1 MQENKRTTRQH
12 SLESDD
18 APELDAH
25 FFREA
30 DLYEG
35 KRLVRRGR
43 PKQAQTKQHVSLRLS
58 PEVLAVFRSSGKGLA
73 TPRRWRLE
81 GISCR
86 TPSRGRRRRFRY
98 RTELND
104 V

>member
-18 APELDAH
+18 APELDAD
-25 FFREA
+25 FFHEA
-30 DLYEG
+30 DLYQG

-58 PEVLAVFRSSGKGLA
+58 PEVLAVFRSSGKGWQ
-73 TPRRWRLE
+73 RRVDGALKVFLVEHPLE
-81 GISCR
+81 DADADFAIE
-86 TPSRGRRRRFRY
+86 P
-98 RTELND
+98 N
-104 V
+104 